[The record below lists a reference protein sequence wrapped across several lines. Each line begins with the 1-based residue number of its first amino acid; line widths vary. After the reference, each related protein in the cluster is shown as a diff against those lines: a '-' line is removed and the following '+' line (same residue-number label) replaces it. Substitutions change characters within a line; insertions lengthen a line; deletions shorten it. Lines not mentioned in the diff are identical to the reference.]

1 MDVNERHVAIKK
13 HMMKMSNELE
23 MLDKKAL
30 IN

>member
-1 MDVNERHVAIKK
+1 MDVNEQHVAIKK
-13 HMMKMSNELE
+13 HMMKMFNELA